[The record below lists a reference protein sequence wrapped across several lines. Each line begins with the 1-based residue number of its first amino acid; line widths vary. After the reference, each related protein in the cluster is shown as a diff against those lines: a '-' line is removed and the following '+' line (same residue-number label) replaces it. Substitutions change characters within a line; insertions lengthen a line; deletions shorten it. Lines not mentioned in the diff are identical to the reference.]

1 MVQDFERRNCS
12 VFQGVK
18 LFRKVWMKALKIQS
32 RWSVWDSNS
41 RPLDC
46 KAKHSATLFH
56 RAIFWNLKWQSTRKT
71 LRQFHCV
78 WCRFIGVIRNSSL
91 RWPRVSR
98 TKRFWF
104 STGQDSLLLHHI
116 LNCSGC
122 HPVLYTVNTRGLSM
136 VRDTRKWSCPFP
148 HIVEFKNAW
157 NITTHS
163 THLRSFLHTSMQRGV
178 TL

>member
-18 LFRKVWMKALKIQS
+18 PFRKVWVKALKIQS

-46 KAKHSATLFH
+46 KAKHPAIVFSSAVSWTLQ
-56 RAIFWNLKWQSTRKT
+56 WQSTRKT

-78 WCRFIGVIRNSSL
+78 WCRFTGVIRNSSL
-91 RWPRVSR
+91 RWPIVSR
-98 TKRFWF
+98 KKRFWF
-104 STGQDSLLLHHI
+104 STGYDSLLFHHI
-116 LNCSGC
+116 RNGSGC
-122 HPVLYTVNTRGLSM
+122 HPVLYVVNTGALSRG
-136 VRDTRKWSCPFP
+136 RDTREWSCPFP

-157 NITTHS
+157 NFTTHS
-163 THLRSFLHTSMQRGV
+163 TRLHIFLHTIMQRGV
-178 TL
+178 MF